1 MMGITNFQF
10 WRLYLN
16 LNSEWNKLNIPIID
30 IELTSISG
38 FNKDYCLSKRDQQ
51 YFLVLNRISNIP
63 KEDIYETR
71 NILIKAR

>member
-30 IELTSISG
+30 IEQTSISG